1 MRRRLVP
8 VLFATLGAVA
18 PALAAV
24 AVSSVAATRPLI
36 AQSGPGTE
44 GEARAVDPL
53 SIPRPSIAAARVD
66 EPIRIDGR
74 LDEAAW
80 SRAVHSTSD
89 FIQVSPSAGLPA
101 SERTEIRMLYDQS
114 RLYIGATLYEAD
126 PDKLIVPGLE
136 QDFDTHASDI
146 FGVAIDTY
154 HDHQNGFL
162 FAVNP
167 AGALFDAQTFNDQ
180 RDVVKAWEGIW
191 EVHTSVGPDR
201 WTVEMAIPFATLRY
215 NPAAGE
221 QVWGINFS
229 RRIRHLNEESNWAPT
244 PRQFKLYR
252 FSLEGTLTGL
262 RDLEGGRNLWIK
274 PYVLGNHERQ
284 PTDVGHHSVSTGDVG
299 VDAKWGLT
307 PRLTLDLTTNTDFS
321 QVEVDQE
328 QVNLTRFSLFFPEK
342 RDFFLENEG
351 TFAFQ
356 DVEIQHFHTGSGPS
370 SFKLFHSRRI
380 GLSPDRTPL
389 PIVGGARLT
398 GKVGDRLEVGFL
410 DMQTRTSGDPLG
422 ATYYPAE
429 NFGVARVKA
438 QVGTSSAVGA
448 MFVSR
453 EQTAGTGARDYN
465 RSYGI
470 DGNFNLGDLVLTSY
484 VARTDERSPPG
495 NSRTAAMVQ
504 AAWRDAFWDI
514 SFLAKHVGSD
524 FNPGLGF
531 VDRTGVRRA
540 FGTVGAHAQIR
551 RGTVVEVNPYVDAD
565 VYTNLDGILE
575 TRTVTPTLKLLFR
588 DGAELSLEASD
599 HYERL
604 FETASIAGADVGA
617 GTYTWRDA
625 KASYTVP
632 ASHAVSGSL
641 SVSRGDFFDGTR
653 TSVGVGVQ
661 LRPDEH
667 VSFELSTQHNALTL
681 GGRDFTADLYSARI
695 RWARDVR
702 TFLMG
707 YLQYNQSTN
716 ELISNLRFNF
726 IHAPLSDFF
735 LVYTERRSLAD
746 GVVQSVVERG
756 ITLKVTKL
764 VAF

>member
-1 MRRRLVP
+1 MRRRLVS
-8 VLFATLGAVA
+8 VVFAALGAVA
-18 PALAAV
+18 PTAAAV
-24 AVSSVAATRPLI
+24 VMSAIAPASPLVA
-36 AQSGPGTE
+36 Q
-44 GEARAVDPL
+44 GEQGMEVGAHPVDPL
-53 SIPRPSIAAARVD
+53 SIPRPSLAAARVD

-80 SRAVHSTSD
+80 SRAVPSTSD

-101 SERTEIRMLYDQS
+101 SERTEIRILYDQS
-114 RLYIGATLYEAD
+114 RLYIGATLYEAE
-126 PDKLIVPGLE
+126 PGKLIVPGLE
-136 QDFDTHASDI
+136 QDFDTHSSDI

-191 EVHTSVGPDR
+191 EVRTTIGPDR

-215 NPAAGE
+215 NPSPGE

-244 PRQFKLYR
+244 PRQFKLYK
-252 FSLEGTLTGL
+252 FSMEGTLTGL

-274 PYVLGNHERQ
+274 PYVLGDHARQ
-284 PTDVGHHSVSTGDVG
+284 PTDRGHHSVSTGDVG
-299 VDAKWGLT
+299 LDAKWGLT

-356 DVEIQHFHTGSGPS
+356 DVQIRNYHTGSSSS

-389 PIVGGARLT
+389 PIAGGARLT

-410 DMQTRTSGDPLG
+410 NMQTRTSGDPLG

-448 MFVSR
+448 MFVNR
-453 EQTAGTGARDYN
+453 QQTAGVEARDYN
-465 RSYGI
+465 RSYGV

-484 VARTDERSPPG
+484 VARTDERSPAG
-495 NSRTAAMVQ
+495 SSRTAAMIQ
-504 AAWRDAFWDI
+504 AAWRDAFWDV

-540 FGTVGAHAQIR
+540 FGTVGGHQRLARA
-551 RGTVVEVNPYVDAD
+551 TLVEVNPYVDVD

-575 TRTVTPTLKLLFR
+575 TRNITPTLRLLFR
-588 DGAELSLEASD
+588 DGGELSLEASD

-604 FETASIAGADVGA
+604 FEVATIAGADVGA
-617 GTYTWRDA
+617 GIYAWREA
-625 KASYTVP
+625 SASYTVP
-632 ASHAVSGSL
+632 ASHKVSGSL
-641 SVSRGDFFDGTR
+641 SVSRGDFFDGKK
-653 TSVGVGVQ
+653 TSVSAATHV
-661 LRPDEH
+661 RPNEH
-667 VSFELSTQHNALTL
+667 ISFELGVQHNALTL
-681 GGRDFTADLYSARI
+681 GGEDFDADLYSARV
-695 RWARDVR
+695 RYARNVR
-702 TFLMG
+702 TFFMG
-707 YLQYNQSTN
+707 FLQYNQSTD
-716 ELISNLRFNF
+716 ELISNVRFNF
-726 IHAPLSDFF
+726 IHAPLSDLF
-735 LVYTERRSLAD
+735 LVYTERRSLDDKATER
-746 GVVQSVVERG
+746 VLERG
-756 ITLKVTKL
+756 LTLKVTRL

>member
-1 MRRRLVP
+1 MLRRLVSAALAP
-8 VLFATLGAVA
+8 LGAVA
-18 PALAAV
+18 PTAAV
-24 AVSSVAATRPLI
+24 AVSVLAVATPLL
-36 AQSGPGTE
+36 AQDGQGAE
-44 GEARAVDPL
+44 VEARALDPL
-53 SIPRPSIAAARVD
+53 SIPRPSIAAARVT

-80 SRAVHSTSD
+80 SRAVPSTSD
-89 FIQVSPSAGLPA
+89 FIQVSPAAGLPA
-101 SERTEIRMLYDQS
+101 SERTEIRVLYDRE

-126 PDKLIVPGLE
+126 PDKLVVPGLE
-136 QDFDTHASDI
+136 QDFDTHSSDI
-146 FGVAIDTY
+146 FGVAIDSY

-180 RDVVKAWEGIW
+180 RDVIKAWEGIW
-191 EVHTSVGPDR
+191 EVHTTVGRDR

-215 NPAAGE
+215 NPSPGD

-244 PRQFKLYR
+244 PRQFKLYK

-262 RDLEGGRNLWIK
+262 RDLEGGRNIWIK
-274 PYVLGNHERQ
+274 PYVLGNHGRQ
-284 PTDVGHHSVSTGDVG
+284 PTDAGHHSVSTGDVG

-356 DVEIQHFHTGSGPS
+356 DAEIRNYHTGSSPS

-389 PIVGGARLT
+389 PIAGGARLT
-398 GKVGDRLEVGFL
+398 GKVGERFEVGFL

-448 MFVSR
+448 MFVDR
-453 EQTAGTGARDYN
+453 QQTAGVEARDYN

-484 VARTDERSPPG
+484 VARTDERSPTG
-495 NSRTAAMVQ
+495 SSRTAAMVQ
-504 AAWRDAFWDI
+504 AAWRDAFWDV

-531 VDRTGVRRA
+531 VDRNGVRRA
-540 FGTVGAHAQIR
+540 FGTVGTHSQMA
-551 RGTVVEVNPYVDAD
+551 RGAVVEVNPYVDVD

-575 TRTVTPTLKLLFR
+575 TRTVTPTLAILFR
-588 DGAELSLEASD
+588 DGGQLSVEASD

-604 FETASIAGADVGA
+604 FEAATIAEAEVGA
-617 GTYTWRDA
+617 GTYAWREA

-632 ASHAVSGSL
+632 ASHKISGRL
-641 SVSRGDFFDGTR
+641 SVSRGDFYDGAR
-653 TSVGVGVQ
+653 TSVEAAANV
-661 LRPDEH
+661 RPDEH
-667 VSFELSTQHNALTL
+667 VTFELSAQHNALRL
-681 GGRDFTADLYSARI
+681 GGRDFAADLYSARV

-702 TFLMG
+702 TFLTG
-707 YLQYNQSTN
+707 YLQYNQSTD
-716 ELISNLRFNF
+716 ELIGNVRFNF
-726 IHAPLSDFF
+726 IHAPLSDLF
-735 LVYTERRSLAD
+735 LVYTERRSLAG
-746 GVVQSVVERG
+746 GVTDRVVERG
-756 ITLKVTKL
+756 LTLKATKL